1 MALRKAMFLEYNTH
15 LADGTVLTPE
25 SNEVTFIDPKD
36 GNATNTYETV
46 ITAEGAAFRTMEETL
61 GDWAATAKAEA
72 EQVEALPVEEGG
84 IFLVENPDGNCFI
97 TTGEVLTRADLV
109 PGATIRRA
117 NARGGFGQPVGEPQ
131 DVEDVQQSA
140 VSVQKV
146 MRGGQLI
153 IIRNGMEYNTIGQTV
168 K

>member
-1 MALRKAMFLEYNTH
+1 M
-15 LADGTVLTPE
+15 
-25 SNEVTFIDPKD
+25 
-36 GNATNTYETV
+36 
-46 ITAEGAAFRTMEETL
+46 
-61 GDWAATAKAEA
+61 
-72 EQVEALPVEEGG
+72 PVEEEG
-84 IFLVENPDGNCFI
+84 IYLVENPDGNCFI
-97 TTGEVLTRADLV
+97 TTGEELTRADLV

-131 DVEDVQQSA
+131 GVEDVQQSA
-140 VSVQKV
+140 AGVQKV